1 MREIIMKRRYFFSSV
16 DRQVAL
22 LLGAMLI
29 LFSVSIYFVSTRIY
43 YRAILESLTGRVDNI
58 QQSETRKS
66 PLLWQQVM
74 RSLTKIR
81 IMRLQIHRDVQMNRC
96 IRIR

>member
-1 MREIIMKRRYFFSSV
+1 MKRRYFFSSV

-81 IMRLQIHRDVQMNRC
+81 IRRLQIHRDVQMNRC

>member
-1 MREIIMKRRYFFSSV
+1 MKRRYFFSSV

-81 IMRLQIHRDVQMNRC
+81 IRRLQIHRDVQMN

>member
-1 MREIIMKRRYFFSSV
+1 MKRRYFFSSV

-43 YRAILESLTGRVDNI
+43 YRAIQESLTGRVDNI

-81 IMRLQIHRDVQMNRC
+81 IRRLQIHRDVQMNRC